1 MSEIRV
7 FCRAFNNV
15 GNVIKKTTS
24 FTSEKDAIQFALN
37 FVKNENLEDS
47 NSVYVK
53 FNNTLGTI
61 NYTVDN
67 FNIYAVQKLERMFKA
82 YSDKI
87 IQMPD
92 SSAVKKLTKEIARLK
107 KLYSRLDAIIR
118 EENTKGIYDDNKE
131 DLMRAVGDWIWN
143 KKVSLKAFLHA

>member
-15 GNVIKKTTS
+15 GNVIKKTS
-24 FTSEKDAIQFALN
+24 YFTSDKDAIQFALN

-82 YSDKI
+82 YSDEI

-92 SSAVKKLTKEIARLK
+92 ISAVKKLTKEFVRLK
-107 KLYSRLDAIIR
+107 KWYSRLDTIIR
-118 EENTKGIYDDNKE
+118 EENARGIYDDDKE
-131 DLMRAVGDWIWN
+131 VLMKAVVDLIWDR
-143 KKVSLKAFLHA
+143 KVRLKALLHA